1 MATEF
6 EQKVAAFQKAQ
17 RRKNNAR
24 DEDRQ
29 RYIQV
34 LKDYQ
39 ALKYGPVKDGVRQVK
54 EVTQERIERQIEA
67 KKPVHVDV
75 NSLLDFVDL
84 DIGAPTPTGVDL
96 KVGEPKAKR
105 GKRK

>member
-1 MATEF
+1 MASDF
-6 EQKVAAFQKAQ
+6 EQKVAAFQRAQ

-24 DEDRQ
+24 DDSRQ
-29 RYIQV
+29 RYVEV

-54 EVTQERIERQIEA
+54 EITQERIERQIEA
-67 KKPVHVDV
+67 KKPVNIDV

-84 DIGAPTPTGVDL
+84 DIGVPTTTGIDL
-96 KVGEPKAKR
+96 NMGEPKPK